1 MNSDFVIEV
10 INISKR
16 YNEVTVLDNVNINVP
31 YGQIFGLL
39 GPNGSGKTTLI
50 KILSTLIRPHGGVAY
65 VCGYDVVKQASQVHQ
80 KITVVSQNHGMDIFL
95 SGYDNLIFFAEIYGV
110 PRHQRRKRVDECLA
124 MMGLM
129 DARRRPT
136 MYYSGGM
143 QRRLALARSLLAPST
158 VLILDEPTKSLD
170 PEIKKSFWGYVTR
183 ANKENGTVVF
193 VATHDVGEV
202 EDYCHALAILRGGKV
217 IAQGSL
223 QELKSRIRATDVIH
237 VELPDVGNE
246 ALDALRALPEVIDVK
261 LLPSPE
267 AKTQEREKMSELR
280 VYVEEYR
287 RVLPSIISSLLAK
300 GVHINTITIRRPS
313 LQDLYL
319 QYLRKEAG

>member
-1 MNSDFVIEV
+1 
-10 INISKR
+10 
-16 YNEVTVLDNVNINVP
+16 
-31 YGQIFGLL
+31 
-39 GPNGSGKTTLI
+39 
-50 KILSTLIRPHGGVAY
+50 
-65 VCGYDVVKQASQVHQ
+65 
-80 KITVVSQNHGMDIFL
+80 
-95 SGYDNLIFFAEIYGV
+95 
-110 PRHQRRKRVDECLA
+110 
-124 MMGLM
+124 
-129 DARRRPT
+129 
-136 MYYSGGM
+136 
-143 QRRLALARSLLAPST
+143 